1 MSSRIRHNTEA
12 AILERMIQPQAE
24 TLDPDLAR
32 YVLSL
37 DFKPD
42 DHHRLGTLSSKA
54 QESELSDDEE
64 QELDSYLN
72 LGHFLALLQSKARI
86 SLRHQQGTA

>member
-1 MSSRIRHNTEA
+1 MSRPISPNTEA
-12 AILERMIQPQAE
+12 AILERMIEPQ
-24 TLDPDLAR
+24 TKTFDPGLAR

-42 DHHRLGTLSSKA
+42 DHERMNELSAKA
-54 QESELSDDEE
+54 QEGKLTGDEK

-72 LGHFLALLQSKARI
+72 LGHFLALLQSKSRI
-86 SLRHQQGTA
+86 TLQHAQGAA